1 MKTKA
6 SFSLLVLSLLCT
18 CFAFSQSFE
27 KLKSETKKIYDG
39 NYTMDF
45 ETVANLTYP
54 KIYEEK
60 GRTTFIDKLDRDYQ
74 NDEYR
79 MRLELETAIFI
90 YSEMKKAAGKSFCII
105 TYKNP
110 TRFFFESKLDA
121 TAAAEKA
128 KVLKENTQSNEVTFE
143 PKRNS
148 FNVRRNSQFIAV
160 SDESTN
166 LEWKFFNMDDPFQ
179 RKAFET
185 IFTADVKKELGL

>member
-1 MKTKA
+1 
-6 SFSLLVLSLLCT
+6 
-18 CFAFSQSFE
+18 
-27 KLKSETKKIYDG
+27 
-39 NYTMDF
+39 MDF

-54 KIYEEK
+54 KIYEGK
-60 GRTTFIDKLDRDYQ
+60 GRTAFIDKLDADYQ

-79 MRLELETAIFI
+79 MRLELETAIFV
-90 YSEMKKAAGKSFCII
+90 YSEMKTAAGKSFYII

-121 TAAAEKA
+121 AAAGEKA
-128 KVLKENTQSNEVTFE
+128 KALKENTQSNDVTFE

-148 FNVRRNSQFIAV
+148 FNVRRNSKFIAV

-179 RKAFET
+179 RTAFET

>member
-1 MKTKA
+1 MKTKLFA
-6 SFSLLVLSLLCT
+6 LLFLTSLT
-18 CFAFSQSFE
+18 GFSQSFE

-45 ETVANLTYP
+45 EMVANLTYP

-60 GRTTFIDKLDRDYQ
+60 GRTTFIDKLDTDYQ

-79 MRLELETAIFI
+79 MRLELETVIFL
-90 YSEMKKAAGKSFCII
+90 YSEMKKAAGKNFYII

-110 TRFFFESKLDA
+110 TRFFFENKLDA
-121 TAAAEKA
+121 ATAAVKA
-128 KVLKENTQSNEVTFE
+128 SALKENTQSNDVTFE

-148 FNVRRNSQFIAV
+148 FNVRRNSKFIAV

-185 IFTADVKKELGL
+185 IFNTDVKKELGL